1 MFGVTDWWMF
11 LSTALIINATPGT
24 DVLFVF
30 TNYCNYGKSAAIKC
44 SVGLILG
51 YLVYVIL
58 TFIGLTVLLTQYPTL
73 TNVIKIVGGIYL
85 IYLGISTLLNKNNKL
100 ETNIDVNKSTKGNM
114 IIKGFLVSALNPK
127 VGLFFLSFLPQF
139 ISGNNG
145 LGILV
150 LGIIFCI
157 GATFFNLLYCLT
169 FSQIA
174 KGNRYKLIMTISSII
189 LIILGIIVI
198 FK

>member
-11 LSTALIINATPGT
+11 LSTALIINATPGA